1 MLVPP
6 PAGALGGDLQR
17 LYGANR
23 HPTYET
29 ARLKGPSSPRQGE
42 SAEAAN
48 HSSRRRRERL
58 AQVSPTAAQHLLRT
72 DGFPHVS
79 FHGGIGGPQ
88 TQPFILAPSNLPL
101 PDGPIIGAA
110 SVHELLT
117 VWRRLLNGGD
127 TREAAETEPVA
138 VS

>member
-1 MLVPP
+1 MAASHLTRRRSERRSRSSPDGCAAPP
-6 PAGALGGDLQR
+6 EHRR
-17 LYGANR
+17 L
-23 HPTYET
+23 P
-29 ARLKGPSSPRQGE
+29 ARLLPR
-42 SAEAAN
+42 
-48 HSSRRRRERL
+48 R
-58 AQVSPTAAQHLLRT
+58 
-72 DGFPHVS
+72 
-79 FHGGIGGPQ
+79 IGGPQ